1 MLISST
7 TLFHLQSVSG
17 ELYCPGNAKDMNDES
32 SMNNVAYVFF
42 NPRSYSHLFNK
53 IDKLQVREGRMDDHG

>member
-1 MLISST
+1 MKISSILILSSIYA
-7 TLFHLQSVSG
+7 LFHVQSVSG

-42 NPRSYSHLFNK
+42 NPRSYSHIFNK
-53 IDKLQVREGRMDDHG
+53 IDITGS